1 MASLPLQLDALVAQS
16 LASPFAYLF
25 DESIMSNINDLRAN
39 HDNEHDHEAVV
50 QRQMMANPRAY
61 HLNYLSKWV
70 RGGRS

>member
-1 MASLPLQLDALVAQS
+1 
-16 LASPFAYLF
+16 
-25 DESIMSNINDLRAN
+25 MSNINDLRAN

-70 RGGRS
+70 QGGGRENKGYTRMAEWII